1 MTALRQNIAKLK
13 DSTIDWIYSKRNLVN
28 SMNDKREILPYAYP
42 CSNYVE
48 KVLSNKLVCKALQS
62 VFDEH
67 YCKQIEQVKAASQIV
82 TPISYP
88 NLYGIMNACCELL
101 MMTNCPVLMVNSRLK
116 NVNGLTI
123 GSDKE
128 PVILLS
134 RKAVTKLNE
143 GELKF
148 LIGHELG
155 HVLQQNLVCH
165 IVKGGLDNLKNSSDV
180 LGTMIAD
187 VVEMPLN
194 QWHRCSEITSDRAG
208 FICCQKMDHVKEIF
222 MKIGKPLN
230 KVSGSSV
237 NNALDN
243 LFELNY
249 RHPMIAK
256 RLLSLEC
263 FEKSSVFNAFCSGE
277 KIDISYCK
285 SLNEKVQT
293 IML

>member
-1 MTALRQNIAKLK
+1 MTALRQNIDRLK
-13 DSTIDWIYSKRNLVN
+13 DSTLDWFSSKRNF
-28 SMNDKREILPYAYP
+28 MTFINDKREVLPYAYP

-48 KVLSNKLVCKALQS
+48 KVLSNNLVCKTLQS

-67 YCKQIEQVKAASQIV
+67 YCKQIEQAKATSQIV

-88 NLYGIMNACCELL
+88 NLYEIMNTCCERL
-101 MMTNCPVLMVNSRLK
+101 MMTNRPMLMVSSQLK
-116 NVNGLTI
+116 SINGLTI
-123 GSDKE
+123 GSDKD

-134 RKAVTKLNE
+134 CKAVTKLND

-165 IVKGGLDNLKNSSDV
+165 IVKGGLDNLKNSTEV

-208 FICCQKMDHVKEIF
+208 LICCQKISYVKDIF

-230 KVSGSSV
+230 EVSGSPV